1 MLTFDQNPF
10 MINSLLSARNYK
22 IILCTFTEYKNRLS
36 IIDSEKSRKIE
47 RTFKYHNRAFSSIKN
62 KQKPKQKFTPYSKNK
77 MCKAKHVSNI
87 SNRITV

>member
-47 RTFKYHNRAFSSIKN
+47 YLNTRTELLVQLKTN
-62 KQKPKQKFTPYSKNK
+62 KQKLKQKFTPYSKN
-77 MCKAKHVSNI
+77 
-87 SNRITV
+87 

>member
-62 KQKPKQKFTPYSKNK
+62 KQTKTQTEIHTILKK
-77 MCKAKHVSNI
+77 
-87 SNRITV
+87 